1 MWRQAGQD
9 SDNMTKWLIFLQL
22 KLIAHSPI
30 MSVVTLTPGPTDA
43 RNPVC
48 PSPVKVLVTNL
59 RVMKVAEVVMGSGMG
74 PGEPNWWLHSCW
86 VVPPWVTR
94 M

>member
-1 MWRQAGQD
+1 M
-9 SDNMTKWLIFLQL
+9 
-22 KLIAHSPI
+22 
-30 MSVVTLTPGPTDA
+30 VVTLTPGPTDA

-48 PSPVKVLVTNL
+48 PVDHLQALVTNL
-59 RVMKVAEVVMGSGMG
+59 TVMVVAEVVMGSGMG

-86 VVPPWVTR
+86 VVPPWVTV